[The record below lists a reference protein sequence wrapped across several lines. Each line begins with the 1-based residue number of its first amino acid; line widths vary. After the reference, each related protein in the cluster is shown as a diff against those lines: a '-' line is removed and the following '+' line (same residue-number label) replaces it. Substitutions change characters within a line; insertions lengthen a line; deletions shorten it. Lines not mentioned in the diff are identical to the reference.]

1 MPTMSRFQATFC
13 RSAPWRGV
21 ARHVVLPWALQGF
34 APAGHVLEVGAGSGA
49 MAAEVLAAFPDVT
62 MTVTDV
68 DDSMVDGARD
78 RLARFAPRATA
89 RRADATA
96 LPFDTGSFDAVLT
109 WVMLH
114 HTVEWERALAE
125 AVRAVRPGGHVVGY
139 DLLSTAPL
147 RLLHRN
153 DSGRVR
159 LMRLPELRAALDS
172 LPVDQTVL
180 VPSLA
185 GLVVRFTLRRSPTP

>member
-1 MPTMSRFQATFC
+1 
-13 RSAPWRGV
+13 
-21 ARHVVLPWALQGF
+21 
-34 APAGHVLEVGAGSGA
+34 

-185 GLVVRFTLRRSPTP
+185 GLVVRFTLRRSATP